1 MTSPLLAA
9 LVVLMAW
16 WLSTGL
22 ILWRVRVADNIGP
35 SAHVQSVIYGLPLAA
50 LGVWGAIASRDSAT
64 AAQIYL
70 GFGAALSLWA
80 WIELAFLSGVI
91 TGPNRSPCPKGLPT
105 SARLSRAITAI
116 AWHEAALLAGMLWL
130 IALQWGAAN
139 PMAGATFALLLIA
152 RSLAKIN
159 LFLGVPRINLQ
170 FIPSPI
176 THLISHFR
184 IGPATVF
191 FPISIAILAAMI
203 LAGAAFAV
211 FGAASLGQQLGLTLL
226 GVLAALALL
235 EHFFMILPLP
245 DAKLWTWMLP
255 KPKQTITI
263 LKD

>member
-9 LVVLMAW
+9 LAVLMAW

-35 SAHVQSVIYGLPLAA
+35 SAHMQSVIFGLPLAA

-70 GFGAALSLWA
+70 GFGAALCLWA

-105 SARLSRAITAI
+105 RARLARAITAI
-116 AWHEAALLAGMLWL
+116 AWHEAALLAGMLLL

-176 THLISHFR
+176 THLVSHFR
-184 IGPATVF
+184 MGPATMF
-191 FPISIAILAAMI
+191 FFISIGLLATMI
-203 LAGAAFAV
+203 LGGIAYLIFSQ
-211 FGAASLGQQLGLTLL
+211 ASIEQELGLTLL

-255 KPKQTITI
+255 KPKHTIKT